1 MRAALPWLLW
11 LLVLFVKCP
20 ATRLLQSSSDE
31 EQNNPLVRP
40 FQRTATEAATEFVAA
55 RWAQLEARLPLAARN
70 LFRGSQPVQPVQAAE
85 LSAMVRPTVCWVPK
99 MPKTQPVPLGLGR
112 GFNAGGTGVNGAHA
126 AFRAPFVR
134 AFRALERA
142 QRLGKYRYSTVRPM
156 GRSIFPKRHEL
167 PKNLYPSWRRY
178 FSSTSSESRA
188 KFFGRHLRDIL
199 ARKDM
204 KESRLMQQGK
214 KGGVC
219 TREQRAAFS
228 SRFGYNSFGAT
239 NSLSYQHGSSKLTSL
254 YLVTSDAAD
263 HNGAFKGLNGGPQS
277 FGSMCYRLLQ
287 MSSHYNVIFKRVD
300 SVKAATEFVQS
311 LKSDKVFGQGI
322 KHVTISGHGNP
333 TTLVLGSDSLLSQ
346 QVAMKSSE
354 TAKLLDALRPM
365 LIEQGEARSTVF
377 LESCST
383 GKQPKNMKLKPL
395 AQNIA
400 EALPGVEVHAFKDAM
415 YPAQVKLQGGFFE
428 DALFTCT
435 VGSPNGCLKPTTF
448 MSKALQAVSL
458 LEKAANVRN
467 VANATEDDEEF
478 QFYHG
483 VTFLADV
490 EMCAEWCSMIEECNS
505 FEFTEFEEQEDWIES
520 PLGLCSLYEQKE
532 MDPENSPEQEEDE
545 EKEDVDL
552 EEDRLRSFTIDEDD
566 VPLITDLDGLELD

>member
-1 MRAALPWLLW
+1 M
-11 LLVLFVKCP
+11 
-20 ATRLLQSSSDE
+20 
-31 EQNNPLVRP
+31 
-40 FQRTATEAATEFVAA
+40 
-55 RWAQLEARLPLAARN
+55 
-70 LFRGSQPVQPVQAAE
+70 
-85 LSAMVRPTVCWVPK
+85 
-99 MPKTQPVPLGLGR
+99 
-112 GFNAGGTGVNGAHA
+112 
-126 AFRAPFVR
+126 
-134 AFRALERA
+134 
-142 QRLGKYRYSTVRPM
+142 
-156 GRSIFPKRHEL
+156 
-167 PKNLYPSWRRY
+167 
-178 FSSTSSESRA
+178 
-188 KFFGRHLRDIL
+188 
-199 ARKDM
+199 
-204 KESRLMQQGK
+204 
-214 KGGVC
+214 
-219 TREQRAAFS
+219 
-228 SRFGYNSFGAT
+228 
-239 NSLSYQHGSSKLTSL
+239 TSL

-263 HNGAFKGLNGGPQS
+263 HNGAFKGLNGGSQS

-346 QVAMKSSE
+346 QVAMKTSE

-383 GKQPKNMKLKPL
+383 GKQPKNMNLKPL

-415 YPAQVKLQGGFFE
+415 YPAQVGLSMKLPPVIHCHYPLSSSILDWDFLCDFFKMKPSNIPALWWDSPSQVKLQGGFFE

-458 LEKAANVRN
+458 LEANVRN
-467 VANATEDDEEF
+467 VVNATEDDEEF

-505 FEFTEFEEQEDWIES
+505 FEFTEFEEQEDWTES

-532 MDPENSPEQEEDE
+532 MDPENSPEEEDE
-545 EKEDVDL
+545 KEDMDW
-552 EEDRLRSFTIDEDD
+552 EERLRSFTIDEDD
-566 VPLITDLDGLELD
+566 VPLITDLNGLELD